1 MASAKQ
7 DAIFFVAAKCFVG
20 YSETPKWRRAPG
32 FAGYPMKQ
40 RSWPVKATAAEGT
53 APGPLGFLRGT
64 RETSNRRCSVAGY
77 PMKQV
82 TAGAVSSGKA
92 LHNKLLTKYSNSVSF
107 MKVSYIKVS
116 HNQVRLK
123 LKITV
128 DFCKVI
134 IYNKYI
140 R

>member
-1 MASAKQ
+1 MVASAKPG
-7 DAIFFVAAKCFVG
+7 AIFFVAAKCFIG
-20 YSETPKWRRAPG
+20 YSETPEWRRASG
-32 FAGYPMKQ
+32 FAGYPTKQ
-40 RSWPVKATAAEGT
+40 I
-53 APGPLGFLRGT
+53 
-64 RETSNRRCSVAGY
+64 
-77 PMKQV
+77 
-82 TAGAVSSGKA
+82 TAGAVSYGKA

-107 MKVSYIKVS
+107 MKVSYVKVS
-116 HNQVRLK
+116 HNQVRLN